1 MLRRRPRATLELT
14 RADLVLAPPPPRRR
28 VLAAG
33 AAVVLLMGM
42 GLALLLPQAALL
54 QDSAQERSRWQ
65 QAAEQQRMALELAT
79 ARAQALEAQ
88 IDQLNQK
95 LRECREELTFFR
107 QAGEA
112 RR

>member
-14 RADLVLAPPPPRRR
+14 RADLVLARPPLRPR

-33 AAVVLLMGM
+33 AAVALLIGM
-42 GLALLLPQAALL
+42 ALALLLPQAALL
-54 QDSAQERSRWQ
+54 QDAARERSRWQ
-65 QAAEQQRMALELAT
+65 HAAEQQRLALDLAT

-95 LRECREELTFFR
+95 QRECREELAFFR